1 MKNKKVVAIF
11 YADARNLS
19 GVKRIGTEVTSVPD
33 DVWNE
38 IDIEVPA
45 DLQITS
51 KIEDKN
57 EIFSAKL
64 VFRELCSSLR
74 YRHIAAY
81 KVRLADGSEMLIGN
95 SERPYPV
102 LTKDQNLSSGNSNS
116 QLRELTVTY
125 SDFKDIPYII

>member
-1 MKNKKVVAIF
+1 MLFCTSPYIRVHIQNIKIMKNKKVVAIF

-57 EIFSAKL
+57 EISQQSSYSAN
-64 VFRELCSSLR
+64 FA
-74 YRHIAAY
+74 AAY
-81 KVRLADGSEMLIGN
+81 DTDISLHTRLDL
-95 SERPYPV
+95 
-102 LTKDQNLSSGNSNS
+102 
-116 QLRELTVTY
+116 LTVQRCLLVILNAPT
-125 SDFKDIPYII
+125 PY

>member
-1 MKNKKVVAIF
+1 MRSKKVIAVF
-11 YADARNLS
+11 YTDARTLS

-51 KIEDKN
+51 KIEDKT
-57 EIFSAKL
+57 EIFTAKL
-64 VFRELCSSLR
+64 VFRELCSLR
-74 YRHIAAY
+74 YSHIAAY

-95 SERPYPV
+95 SDRPYPV

-125 SDFKDIPYII
+125 SDIKDIPYII

>member
-1 MKNKKVVAIF
+1 MRSKKVIAVF
-11 YADARNLS
+11 YTDARTLS

-51 KIEDKN
+51 KIEDKT
-57 EIFSAKL
+57 EIFTAKL
-64 VFRELCSSLR
+64 VFRELCSLR
-74 YRHIAAY
+74 YSHITAY

-95 SERPYPV
+95 SDRPYPV

-125 SDFKDIPYII
+125 SDIKDIPYII